1 MSMVT
6 VTDKASTRE
15 RLLDFFNDRPG
26 VVLAY
31 LFGSLARGDAGPL
44 SDVDVAVKFSD
55 QVRDRFGER
64 LSIHDALCRHLGTD
78 RIDLVDLDEG
88 SPVLRFNVV
97 RDGVVLKEADQLRV
111 PFEVKAMAEYFDTE
125 HLRVPHD
132 AALRAAVR

>member
-1 MSMVT
+1 MGMAT

-15 RLLDFFNDRPG
+15 RLLGFFNDRPG

-31 LFGSLARGDAGPL
+31 LFGSLARGNTGPL

-78 RIDLVDLDEG
+78 RIDLVDLDEA

-97 RDGVVLKEADQLRV
+97 RDGIVLKDTDQLRV

-125 HLRVPHD
+125 HLRLPHD
-132 AALRAAVR
+132 AALRATVR